1 MKIKKVDDKPMVIH
15 TKKKAKLHT
24 HEPKKATIK
33 AANIYTYEEGKDR
46 ADGSPPLSVRKCMKE
61 VAVQKN
67 EKVM

>member
-1 MKIKKVDDKPMVIH
+1 MNQRKLPSRQPTSIHMMK
-15 TKKKAKLHT
+15 
-24 HEPKKATIK
+24 
-33 AANIYTYEEGKDR
+33 GKDR